1 MACDVFYLMVFVQ
14 CSPRDARQLGSHDRP
29 ANVWD
34 QYHCVLFLDGVRPS
48 RILYR
53 PGDVG

>member
-29 ANVWD
+29 ANVWY